1 LRNLG
6 ARRTITQPRWIRR
19 PEFGERFFSGKVDA
33 RIFLKLLPHFI
44 DRSICVFE
52 LHEFVDPL
60 GLPGKGSTDEMS
72 SFEFVRM
79 PDTGLFVLQTES

>member
-1 LRNLG
+1 VLLRREG
-6 ARRTITQPRWIRR
+6 GR
-19 PEFGERFFSGKVDA
+19 K
-33 RIFLKLLPHFI
+33 IFLKLLPHFI

-60 GLPGKGSTDEMS
+60 GPPGKGSTYEMS